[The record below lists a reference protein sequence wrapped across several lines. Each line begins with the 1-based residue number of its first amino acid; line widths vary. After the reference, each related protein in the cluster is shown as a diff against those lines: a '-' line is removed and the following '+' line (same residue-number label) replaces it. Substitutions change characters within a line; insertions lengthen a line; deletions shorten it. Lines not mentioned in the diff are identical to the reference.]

1 MNRTDLLKTLHLD
14 QFIALDFETTGLQV
28 ETDRI
33 IEVAAILFEN
43 GEPTKRF
50 TTLVNPGIPIPEL
63 IEEITGITNQMVVDA
78 PREKDVVNDFFSFI
92 GDLPIVAHNTP
103 FDLSFLQDMASRY
116 DKELLERKYYDT
128 LTLSRA
134 FLYFQPAHN
143 LSAVSDYYNLST
155 EGAHRAEYDT
165 ENCGQIF
172 VELIEEV
179 ASYNLDLI
187 SRIIALLKPFHVH
200 NKDLFIDKS

>member
-43 GEPTKRF
+43 GEPIKRF

-116 DKELLERKYYDT
+116 DKKLLERKYYDT

-143 LSAVSDYYNLST
+143 LSAV
-155 EGAHRAEYDT
+155 
-165 ENCGQIF
+165 
-172 VELIEEV
+172 
-179 ASYNLDLI
+179 
-187 SRIIALLKPFHVH
+187 
-200 NKDLFIDKS
+200 